1 MSVYETGKW
10 DLGDLFSG
18 IEADDF
24 KNALKEVDDRVKEIE
39 GWRGK
44 LDDSTTNAAF
54 RELLGKIEA
63 METLVMRIYS
73 FVNLMFTADS
83 QDQKII
89 AMVGRIDALL
99 AEIQNKTV
107 FMSLWWKNLPDGVAA
122 DHLAALP
129 EYRYYL
135 AKMRQTKPYTL
146 SESEEKIIAM
156 KNVSGAGAM
165 QNLYSMITNR
175 YTFELEVDGEKKTM
189 TRGEISQYFRDPDP
203 DVRRRAYEELY
214 RVYAK
219 DSAILTQI
227 YQALVRDWDSEG
239 LTIRGYETAMSVRNV
254 ENDIPGEVVDLLL
267 AKAQENKGVFQRYFR
282 LKAKLLG
289 LEGMRRSDLYAPSEE
304 TNKRYSFDEA
314 VRMVQAA
321 FDGFDPEFKQKAMRV
336 FNDRHIDSE
345 IRAGKRDGAF
355 CWTVCPDLTPYVQV
369 NYQGKL
375 EDVSTLA
382 HELGHAIH
390 SMMAEKQ
397 NIFQQHACL
406 PLAETASTFCEMV
419 LSDYLMAHETDK
431 LVRRTLLMTSM
442 DGNYATIQ
450 RQAYFALFERDAHA
464 LIREGADTDALNELY
479 MKNLQ
484 DQFGDS
490 LDVNPE
496 FKGEWAVIPH
506 IFYTPF
512 YVYAYSFGQLLVL
525 SLFKAYKEEGK
536 SFIPRMKQLLA
547 TGGSLAPEAVLKNAG
562 FDFRDPAFWQGGF
575 DILSDM
581 VDQIEALS
589 I

>member
-122 DHLAALP
+122 DYLAALP

-135 AKMRQTKPYTL
+135 TKMRQTKPYTL
-146 SESEEKIIAM
+146 SESEEKIIAT

-304 TNKRYSFDEA
+304 TKKRYSFDEA

-490 LDVNPE
+490 LDVNAE
-496 FKGEWAVIPH
+496 FKGEWTVIPH

-547 TGGSLAPEAVLKNAG
+547 TGGSLAPEAVLKKAG

-575 DILSDM
+575 DILSDI

-589 I
+589 K

>member
-39 GWRGK
+39 GWRGR

-122 DHLAALP
+122 DYLAALP

-135 AKMRQTKPYTL
+135 TKMRQTKPYTL

-304 TNKRYSFDEA
+304 TKKRYSFDEA

-490 LDVNPE
+490 LDVNAE
-496 FKGEWAVIPH
+496 FKGEWTVIPH

>member
-1 MSVYETGKW
+1 MCS
-10 DLGDLFSG
+10 
-18 IEADDF
+18 
-24 KNALKEVDDRVKEIE
+24 
-39 GWRGK
+39 
-44 LDDSTTNAAF
+44 
-54 RELLGKIEA
+54 
-63 METLVMRIYS
+63 
-73 FVNLMFTADS
+73 
-83 QDQKII
+83 
-89 AMVGRIDALL
+89 
-99 AEIQNKTV
+99 
-107 FMSLWWKNLPDGVAA
+107 
-122 DHLAALP
+122 
-129 EYRYYL
+129 
-135 AKMRQTKPYTL
+135 
-146 SESEEKIIAM
+146 
-156 KNVSGAGAM
+156 
-165 QNLYSMITNR
+165 
-175 YTFELEVDGEKKTM
+175 
-189 TRGEISQYFRDPDP
+189 
-203 DVRRRAYEELY
+203 
-214 RVYAK
+214 
-219 DSAILTQI
+219 
-227 YQALVRDWDSEG
+227 
-239 LTIRGYETAMSVRNV
+239 
-254 ENDIPGEVVDLLL
+254 
-267 AKAQENKGVFQRYFR
+267 
-282 LKAKLLG
+282 
-289 LEGMRRSDLYAPSEE
+289 SDLPSEE

-419 LSDYLMAHETDK
+419 LSDYLMANETDK

>member
-24 KNALKEVDDRVKEIE
+24 KNALKEVDDRVEEIE

-135 AKMRQTKPYTL
+135 TKMRQTKPYTL

-219 DSAILTQI
+219 DSAILTS
-227 YQALVRDWDSEG
+227 AKDRK
-239 LTIRGYETAMSVRNV
+239 SVV
-254 ENDIPGEVVDLLL
+254 
-267 AKAQENKGVFQRYFR
+267 
-282 LKAKLLG
+282 
-289 LEGMRRSDLYAPSEE
+289 
-304 TNKRYSFDEA
+304 
-314 VRMVQAA
+314 
-321 FDGFDPEFKQKAMRV
+321 
-336 FNDRHIDSE
+336 
-345 IRAGKRDGAF
+345 
-355 CWTVCPDLTPYVQV
+355 
-369 NYQGKL
+369 
-375 EDVSTLA
+375 
-382 HELGHAIH
+382 
-390 SMMAEKQ
+390 
-397 NIFQQHACL
+397 
-406 PLAETASTFCEMV
+406 
-419 LSDYLMAHETDK
+419 
-431 LVRRTLLMTSM
+431 
-442 DGNYATIQ
+442 
-450 RQAYFALFERDAHA
+450 
-464 LIREGADTDALNELY
+464 
-479 MKNLQ
+479 
-484 DQFGDS
+484 
-490 LDVNPE
+490 
-496 FKGEWAVIPH
+496 
-506 IFYTPF
+506 
-512 YVYAYSFGQLLVL
+512 
-525 SLFKAYKEEGK
+525 
-536 SFIPRMKQLLA
+536 
-547 TGGSLAPEAVLKNAG
+547 
-562 FDFRDPAFWQGGF
+562 
-575 DILSDM
+575 
-581 VDQIEALS
+581 
-589 I
+589 

>member
-1 MSVYETGKW
+1 
-10 DLGDLFSG
+10 
-18 IEADDF
+18 
-24 KNALKEVDDRVKEIE
+24 
-39 GWRGK
+39 
-44 LDDSTTNAAF
+44 
-54 RELLGKIEA
+54 
-63 METLVMRIYS
+63 
-73 FVNLMFTADS
+73 
-83 QDQKII
+83 
-89 AMVGRIDALL
+89 MVR
-99 AEIQNKTV
+99 
-107 FMSLWWKNLPDGVAA
+107 
-122 DHLAALP
+122 
-129 EYRYYL
+129 
-135 AKMRQTKPYTL
+135 
-146 SESEEKIIAM
+146 
-156 KNVSGAGAM
+156 
-165 QNLYSMITNR
+165 
-175 YTFELEVDGEKKTM
+175 
-189 TRGEISQYFRDPDP
+189 
-203 DVRRRAYEELY
+203 
-214 RVYAK
+214 
-219 DSAILTQI
+219 
-227 YQALVRDWDSEG
+227 
-239 LTIRGYETAMSVRNV
+239 
-254 ENDIPGEVVDLLL
+254 
-267 AKAQENKGVFQRYFR
+267 
-282 LKAKLLG
+282 
-289 LEGMRRSDLYAPSEE
+289 
-304 TNKRYSFDEA
+304 
-314 VRMVQAA
+314 AA
-321 FDGFDPEFKQKAMRV
+321 FDGFDPEFTQKAMRV
-336 FNDRHIDSE
+336 FNDDHIDSE

-355 CWTVCPDLTPYVQV
+355 CWTVCPELTPYVQV
-369 NYQGKL
+369 NFQGKL
-375 EDVSTLA
+375 YDVSTLA

-397 NIFQQHACL
+397 NVFQQHACL

-419 LSDYLMAHETDK
+419 LSDYLMANETDK

-450 RQAYFALFERDAHA
+450 RQAYFALFERDAHE

-547 TGGSLAPEAVLKNAG
+547 TGGSLAPQAVLKNAG

-589 I
+589 K

>member
-146 SESEEKIIAM
+146 SESEEKIIAT

-562 FDFRDPAFWQGGF
+562 FDFRDPAF
-575 DILSDM
+575 
-581 VDQIEALS
+581 
-589 I
+589 